1 MEAIVLLP
9 ICIWLLFSMF
19 VADLGKHRTIGYWP
33 SFLLSVILSPLIGFI
48 ITLLSPSEVR
58 VIVADKPKE
67 STGPQKVCPDC
78 AEDVKQA
85 ARKCKH
91 CGYRWN

>member
-1 MEAIVLLP
+1 MEGIILLP
-9 ICIWLLFSMF
+9 ICIWILFSMF
-19 VADLGKHRTIGYWP
+19 VADLGKRRTIGYWP

-48 ITLLSPSEVR
+48 LTLLSPSEVK
-58 VIVADKPKE
+58 VIVSERPQE

-78 AEDVKQA
+78 AEYVKQA
-85 ARKCKH
+85 ALKCKH